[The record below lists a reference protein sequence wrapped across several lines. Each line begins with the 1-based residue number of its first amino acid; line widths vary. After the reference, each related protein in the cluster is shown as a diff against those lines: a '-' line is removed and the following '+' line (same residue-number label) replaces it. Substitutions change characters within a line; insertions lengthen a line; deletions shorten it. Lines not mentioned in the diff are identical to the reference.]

1 MMSLCL
7 GLLISIWVA
16 GIAIFS
22 VQNAAP
28 VALKFLLFESIQMPL
43 GVLLA
48 LIASLSL
55 LVTLLLPLLIR
66 LTSSR
71 ANDDA
76 NEQDWV

>member
-1 MMSLCL
+1 M
-7 GLLISIWVA
+7 A
-16 GIAIFS
+16 AIAIFS
-22 VQNAAP
+22 VQNATP

-66 LTSSR
+66 LTGSR